1 MYHYLKWAA
10 LSLFFK
16 RNLRYLLFI
25 FLSLIGIYGA
35 DAVYTDLVEYFTI
48 TERKESILYLLL
60 GKWLVVAGLIGLLLY
75 SIMRL
80 GFSKE
85 GGGKSEEKRKPS
97 KPSASPVPEEEDPVM
112 KRLEKFRE
120 KPRLRRRSDL
130 VMERMNKEKK
140 R

>member
-25 FLSLIGIYGA
+25 LLALIGIYGA
-35 DAVYTDLVEYFTI
+35 NAVYTDLVEYFTI

-60 GKWLVVAGLIGLLLY
+60 GKWLVVTGLIGLLLY

-80 GFSKE
+80 GFSKGE
-85 GGGKSEEKRKPS
+85 SEKKKNNV
-97 KPSASPVPEEEDPVM
+97 KPSAPSIPGEEDPVM
-112 KRLEKFRE
+112 KRLEKFKE
-120 KPRLRRRSDL
+120 KPRLKRRSE
-130 VMERMNKEKK
+130 VIMERLEREKK

>member
-25 FLSLIGIYGA
+25 LLALIGIYGA
-35 DAVYTDLVEYFTI
+35 DAIYSDLVEYFTL
-48 TERKESILYLLL
+48 TGRKESLLYLLL

-75 SIMRL
+75 SVMRL
-80 GFSKE
+80 GFSKGE
-85 GGGKSEEKRKPS
+85 SGKSENKKKS
-97 KPSASPVPEEEDPVM
+97 VKPSAPSMPAEEDPVM

-120 KPRLRRRSDL
+120 KPRLKRRSDL
-130 VMERMNKEKK
+130 VMERMKK
-140 R
+140 GKKS

>member
-16 RNLRYLLFI
+16 RNLRSLLFI
-25 FLSLIGIYGA
+25 LLSLIGIYGA
-35 DAVYTDLVEYFTI
+35 DAVYSDLVEYFTL
-48 TERKESILYLLL
+48 TGREENLLYLLL

-75 SIMRL
+75 SVMRL

-85 GGGKSEEKRKPS
+85 GGGKSEEKKKSVKPIAPS
-97 KPSASPVPEEEDPVM
+97 KPGEEDPVM

>member
-16 RNLRYLLFI
+16 RNLRYLLLI
-25 FLSLIGIYGA
+25 LLSLVGIYGA

-48 TERKESILYLLL
+48 TDRKESILYLLL
-60 GKWLVVAGLIGLLLY
+60 GKWLVVTGLIGVLLY

-80 GFSKE
+80 GFS
-85 GGGKSEEKRKPS
+85 GGESGKSEKKKNNV
-97 KPSASPVPEEEDPVM
+97 KPSALSKPAAEDPVM
-112 KRLEKFRE
+112 KRLEKFKE
-120 KPRLRRRSDL
+120 KPRLKRRSE
-130 VMERMNKEKK
+130 VIMERLAREKK

>member
-16 RNLRYLLFI
+16 RNLRYFLFI
-25 FLSLIGIYGA
+25 LLSLVGIYGA

-48 TERKESILYLLL
+48 TDRKESILYLLL

-85 GGGKSEEKRKPS
+85 GGGKSEKKKKGVKPTV
-97 KPSASPVPEEEDPVM
+97 PSTPAAGDPVM

-120 KPRLRRRSDL
+120 KPRLKRRSERI
-130 VMERMNKEKK
+130 MERLEREKK

>member
-25 FLSLIGIYGA
+25 LLSLVGIYGA

-48 TERKESILYLLL
+48 TDRKESILYLLL
-60 GKWLVVAGLIGLLLY
+60 GKWLVVTGLIGLLLY

-85 GGGKSEEKRKPS
+85 ESGKSGKKKKSVNPTAPS
-97 KPSASPVPEEEDPVM
+97 EPEEEDPVM
-112 KRLEKFRE
+112 KRLEKFKE
-120 KPRLRRRSDL
+120 KPRLKRRSE
-130 VMERMNKEKK
+130 VIMERLEREKK

>member
-16 RNLRYLLFI
+16 RNLRSLLFI
-25 FLSLIGIYGA
+25 LLSLIGIYGA

-48 TERKESILYLLL
+48 TDRKESILYLLM

-80 GFSKE
+80 GFF
-85 GGGKSEEKRKPS
+85 GGKGEKSEKKKNNVKSSALS
-97 KPSASPVPEEEDPVM
+97 KPAEEDPVM
-112 KRLEKFRE
+112 KRLEKFRD
-120 KPRLRRRSDL
+120 KSRLKRRSERI
-130 VMERMNKEKK
+130 MERLEREKK